1 MPEQFE
7 SNDEQKYSELKLTD
21 LIGNNIARILGVIN
35 RRIEQ
40 LAQQARTTHKEGI
53 QRLLNRLIGLK
64 NWLTDLNHSSYP
76 ELWEKTKAS
85 ILGIVE
91 KVTFE
96 AWRILEGR
104 SVTQAEAEK
113 VFNEIVKIV
122 QCTKNELELEP
133 DWSPPRTNFGSSN
146 ESRIPTYKIIEGFIG
161 NIKLSLQH
169 IQTAPI
175 YNPTRA
181 TIEHLLYDLKNI
193 YLSYIALQAALNPD
207 VVGAEMARIIWS
219 DCGAKIR
226 GTWELIVSSLEGRL
240 NSTSFSSTSGMVKS
254 IWINVTSGKILT
266 DVLWESEGNEA
277 QPSQA
282 NPAQSSTE
290 LSGQKLVVGFE
301 IIEQDGV
308 KTVMITFPKT
318 SDNLTINLLPP
329 QPHQK
334 R

>member
-1 MPEQFE
+1 MSEQPKLNGGRKDPNLE
-7 SNDEQKYSELKLTD
+7 LTD
-21 LIGNNIARILGVIN
+21 LIRKNIARISGVIN

-40 LAQQARTTHKEGI
+40 LMQQARTHKEGI
-53 QRLLNRLIGLK
+53 QRLLNRLTGLK

-76 ELWEKTKAS
+76 ELWEKIKVS

-96 AWRILEGR
+96 TWRILEGR
-104 SVTQAEAEK
+104 SVTKAEAEK
-113 VFNEIVKIV
+113 VFNEIVEYTN
-122 QCTKNELELEP
+122 QLGP
-133 DWSPPRTNFGSSN
+133 DWSLPRTNFGSSN

-161 NIKLSLQH
+161 NIRLSLQH
-169 IQTAPI
+169 IKSAPI
-175 YNPTRA
+175 YNPTEA

-219 DCGAKIR
+219 DCRAKIR
-226 GTWELIVSSLEGRL
+226 GTWELIVSSLERRL

-266 DVLWESEGNEA
+266 DVLWKLEGNEA

-282 NPAQSSTE
+282 NPAQGSTE
-290 LSGQKLVVGFE
+290 LSGQKLVVGFQ